1 MNARL
6 RVVSLGAR
14 ICALTPTEPDF
25 TQSRAMAELNVQ
37 RDTTTDVDA
46 FAEEYSWWEVI
57 YWIIGI
63 IMIPLV
69 PILMVTFFTPYSG
82 VGGR

>member
-1 MNARL
+1 
-6 RVVSLGAR
+6 
-14 ICALTPTEPDF
+14 
-25 TQSRAMAELNVQ
+25 MADLNVQ
-37 RDTTTDVDA
+37 RENPEFEMEA
-46 FAEEYSWWEVI
+46 YSEEYSWWEVA
-57 YWIIGI
+57 YWLIGI